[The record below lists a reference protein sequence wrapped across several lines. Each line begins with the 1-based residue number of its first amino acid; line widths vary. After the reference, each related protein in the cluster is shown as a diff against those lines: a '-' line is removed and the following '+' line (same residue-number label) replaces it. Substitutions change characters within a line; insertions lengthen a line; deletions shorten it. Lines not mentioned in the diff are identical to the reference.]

1 MTFYDILTFFIK
13 ETIEEKANFLHNLLG
28 EQIVDNHL
36 KHVDELYGSGD
47 LDEKLTVAEE
57 VDQHISS
64 SIEGLARLYRK
75 ENDFLRKLK
84 NLQTRTYN
92 HLKAPTYPKSND
104 EIREALVGNC
114 FIKTKS
120 NKSICIYLF
129 KFCRSLQNS
138 INIQYHI

>member
-13 ETIEEKANFLHNLLG
+13 DTIEEKANFLHNLLG
-28 EQIVDNHL
+28 EQIEDNNL

-64 SIEGLARLYRK
+64 SIEGLARLFRK
-75 ENDFLRKLK
+75 ENEFLKKLK
-84 NLQTRTYN
+84 NLQTRTF
-92 HLKAPTYPKSND
+92 HLKEPTYPKSTD

-114 FIKTKS
+114 HIKK
-120 NKSICIYLF
+120 
-129 KFCRSLQNS
+129 
-138 INIQYHI
+138 